1 MFEEPKL
8 SYKASSSGEK
18 DHKNQ
23 FEFNTNARYKGK
35 KQIKIRTYSH
45 RSWSSSS
52 NRCCPSF
59 TFEIHWSKSISS
71 LPSLCLGFSATN
83 PNERRQLRNYRSSVW
98 VCCQLRKLPNRRMGS
113 ALFFI
118 YLFSFEWLRQKANNP
133 DFFFFFWLPP
143 PIINTNYLNNRNII

>member
-1 MFEEPKL
+1 MWTKNWVRKFQLLILQRRMLRKQYGNRISDLFEEPKL
-8 SYKASSSGEK
+8 SYKASSGEK

-23 FEFNTNARYKGK
+23 FEFNTNPRYKGK

-98 VCCQLRKLPNRRMGS
+98 VWCQFRNYQADGRDLP
-113 ALFFI
+113 
-118 YLFSFEWLRQKANNP
+118 SF
-133 DFFFFFWLPP
+133 
-143 PIINTNYLNNRNII
+143 